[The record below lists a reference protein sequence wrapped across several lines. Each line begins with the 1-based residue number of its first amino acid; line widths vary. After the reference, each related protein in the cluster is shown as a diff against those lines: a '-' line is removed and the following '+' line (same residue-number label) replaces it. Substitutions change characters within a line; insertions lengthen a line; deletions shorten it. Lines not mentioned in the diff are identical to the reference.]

1 MVAES
6 RIQIG
11 NSVVRAQRWI
21 ETCPPAAKLAARV
34 VVGAMPQLL
43 AWTLDF
49 WHWVSLCPCASLASK
64 TSIADFGNMG
74 SLSIERERL
83 SFFCP
88 SPLPFRRVYGLES
101 YSRTSGES
109 NHRGG
114 PHMRSL
120 ISIDFPNFRP
130 QKWNLGAHMWYQLSP
145 FPGSNAAIA
154 MQHHPGNIHQSFAT
168 PRYSATPCYA
178 SIQLPNAIDT
188 ISKRWRSKKAS
199 NTSPSHIFPQANS
212 YSIPF

>member
-83 SFFCP
+83 SFFVRARCP
-88 SPLPFRRVYGLES
+88 FGGSMVLNLTRGPAEN
-101 YSRTSGES
+101 RTTEEA
-109 NHRGG
+109 RTCE
-114 PHMRSL
+114 
-120 ISIDFPNFRP
+120 
-130 QKWNLGAHMWYQLSP
+130 A
-145 FPGSNAAIA
+145 
-154 MQHHPGNIHQSFAT
+154 
-168 PRYSATPCYA
+168 
-178 SIQLPNAIDT
+178 
-188 ISKRWRSKKAS
+188 
-199 NTSPSHIFPQANS
+199 
-212 YSIPF
+212 